1 MKPVSPPRLAVDPL
15 LSQYMDGDTTLL
27 RHFDMDDAQEGIGL
41 HSYVA
46 TTLLRLFSC
55 GHELDGHFRSNGYSE
70 NISNPAHFSLE
81 DA

>member
-27 RHFDMDDAQEGIGL
+27 RNFDMDDAQEGIGL
-41 HSYVA
+41 RSYVA
-46 TTLLRLFSC
+46 TTLSGLFSC
-55 GHELDGHFRSNGYSE
+55 GHELDGHFRSSGYSE
-70 NISNPAHFSLE
+70 NISNPAHFSVE